1 MPAPAL
7 LQHRCGSCHA
17 EVNYRH
23 YEWAHPAIAR
33 RASLAPSIAPCSGHS
48 SDSSGG
54 SSGCAIPMTSNRFP
68 AALSHHAAI
77 LSLPQ
82 STKIPSNQISVS
94 DKAHGGFLLPFRH
107 KSSTSA
113 ECGSSVRRGGVLL
126 ACAST
131 PSPSSG
137 PQWLPNPMELVRR
150 EAGLQSNR
158 LDSNLRERVEAAVAQ
173 LGGRVTVGDVA
184 TRAGVKL
191 ADADEALKALA
202 YDTQASLKVSSEGD
216 VVYGF
221 APDFQ
226 NRLRNRS
233 LLITALPQIRRVV
246 GVLSY
251 LTRIAF
257 GTALFASIALVWLA
271 IAALLSGR
279 SNDDRD
285 NRRHSG
291 YGGAGG
297 RITFY
302 VDPFD
307 LFRFWDPYYGRDR
320 LSRVHNAESCG
331 ISFVEAIF
339 SFVFGDGDPN
349 TAYDEQRW
357 KVLGDMIRKKGGVVT
372 AEEIAPLLDPPSPAV
387 LPRTYSNEP
396 YVPYPDESF
405 VLPALIKFGGEPE
418 VDDQGRILYRFP
430 ALQKTGVQQRQRS
443 RSSSA
448 IWDVPLEQT
457 WELTAA
463 DAGQV
468 AGIIFLGL
476 VNLLGVGWLSF
487 MLGDSRAP
495 AMLAMQGL
503 GFLVGLM
510 GPLQLYAAAFF
521 VIPATR
527 WLLNQFR
534 NGDIEVRNEA
544 RQAAI
549 DLLDKAESA
558 PRSSPVATLGDK
570 VAAARALSD
579 GRPGMELAEPRLVR
593 DEEIIFDSDRELGRQ
608 IEVVERDDWD
618 QRLAQRQR
626 KQQREDGWD
635 RSQGRW

>member
-1 MPAPAL
+1 MAAPAL

-17 EVNYRH
+17 GLKSRR
-23 YEWAHPAIAR
+23 YEWPHPAIAR
-33 RASLAPSIAPCSGHS
+33 RASLAPSIAPCSGHFS
-48 SDSSGG
+48 SSS
-54 SSGCAIPMTSNRFP
+54 SSVCAIPITFNRFP
-68 AALSHHAAI
+68 LALSHDAVI
-77 LSLPQ
+77 FSLPQ
-82 STKIPSNQISVS
+82 SATVPRNQISVS
-94 DKAHGGFLLPFRH
+94 DTAPSGFLLPFGRH

-113 ECGSSVRRGGVLL
+113 QYGSSGRRGALL
-126 ACAST
+126 LSRAST
-131 PSPSSG
+131 PPSSSG
-137 PQWLPNPMELVRR
+137 PQWFPNPMELVRR
-150 EAGLQSNR
+150 EVGLQSNR

-184 TRAGVKL
+184 SRAGVNL

-202 YDTQASLKVSSEGD
+202 YDTQASLKVSAEGD

-221 APDFQ
+221 GPDFQ

-233 LLITALPQIRRVV
+233 LLINVLPQIRRVV

-257 GTALFASIALVWLA
+257 GTALFASIALIWLA

-279 SNDDRD
+279 NNDDRD

-291 YGGAGG
+291 YGGGG
-297 RITFY
+297 GGIAFY

-320 LSRVHNAESCG
+320 LSRVHSAESRG

-349 TAYDEQRW
+349 AGYDEQRW

-372 AEEIAPLLDPPSPAV
+372 AEEMAPFLDPPLPAV
-387 LPRTYSNEP
+387 IPRTYSNEQ

-430 ALQKTGVQQRQRS
+430 ALQKTGVQQRQPS

-448 IWDVPLEQT
+448 IWDVPLEQS

-468 AGIIFLGL
+468 AGIILLGL
-476 VNLLGVGWLSF
+476 VNLFGVGWLSL
-487 MLGDSRAP
+487 MLGDPRAP
-495 AMLAMQGL
+495 VMLAMQGL

-521 VIPATR
+521 AIPAIR
-527 WLLNQFR
+527 LLLNQFR
-534 NGDIEVRNEA
+534 NRDIEVRNAA

-570 VAAARALSD
+570 VAAARGLSD
-579 GRPGMELAEPRLVR
+579 GRRGMELLGPRLVR
-593 DEEIIFDSDRELGRQ
+593 DEEIIFDSGRESGRQ
-608 IEVVERDDWD
+608 MEEVERDDWD

-626 KQQREDGWD
+626 KQQREESWD
-635 RSQGRW
+635 RGQGRW